1 MKKLLVSLF
10 LLAGGALSTFA
21 QGFEPQ
27 VKVGYSYGVDNYKNQ
42 TFGGEFLAGFRINP
56 TIRLGVGVGI
66 SYCDLKYEDAYYDSN
81 THSYYDEYKESGAY
95 VPLFVNGKINFTD
108 SSISPYFS
116 TDLGYS
122 FFIPCSDYAEEN
134 KLGLFVKPAFGVD
147 FNLGKGD
154 FFVEVNYNYQTRK
167 FYENCNYSQIG
178 ISVGYQF

>member
-10 LLAGGALSTFA
+10 LFAGVSLSTFA

-81 THSYYDEYKESGAY
+81 THSPARNNTRRRMVLSNPYRRD
-95 VPLFVNGKINFTD
+95 N
-108 SSISPYFS
+108 ISPANRRHVY
-116 TDLGYS
+116 LG
-122 FFIPCSDYAEEN
+122 
-134 KLGLFVKPAFGVD
+134 
-147 FNLGKGD
+147 
-154 FFVEVNYNYQTRK
+154 
-167 FYENCNYSQIG
+167 
-178 ISVGYQF
+178 